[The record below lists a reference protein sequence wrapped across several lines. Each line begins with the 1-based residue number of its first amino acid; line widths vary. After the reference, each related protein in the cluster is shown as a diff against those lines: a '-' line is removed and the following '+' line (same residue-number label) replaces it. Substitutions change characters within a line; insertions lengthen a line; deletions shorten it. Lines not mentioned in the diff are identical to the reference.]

1 MRAGEFRHRIY
12 IEQPVLTQSAS
23 GEMTPNWVPFATVW
37 AKIKPLHGREALVAN
52 QPLAALDTQIGIR
65 WSPFLDQISESW
77 RIKHNLVVYE
87 IKSIAHID
95 LAQREIEMQ
104 CKSGVAGG

>member
-12 IEQPVLTQSAS
+12 IEQPVQTQASS
-23 GEMTPNWVPFATVW
+23 GEVVSTWAPFATVW

-52 QPLAALDTQIGIR
+52 QPLAELDTQIGIR
-65 WSPFLDQISESW
+65 WSPFLDQISETW

-95 LAQREIEMQ
+95 LAQREIEMS
-104 CKSGVAGG
+104 CKSGAADG